1 MLWHFGRPR
10 QSTVLKAMGEQTME
24 SATISP
30 TQSLIFCCTLPTL
43 PGPACIPSYFHL
55 ISPITS
61 SLRRPMA
68 QTLSNGRKF
77 RHFIHSPQHGPL
89 FFSWVTPCYRWI
101 SLHMDNVADLLG
113 HSMVLNICMD
123 GRGGFPTG
131 SPPYCIGILPN
142 SQPTMYL
149 PCHVKPLARLQVEK
163 LADCKDHHWWQEK
176 PAQLM
181 PQLSREPLQS
191 KTASYDTWQW
201 EHMRACY
208 SSSQLWLSMMRP
220 NSTGMEG
227 GSPLVWTMLYPPL
240 ETARLQTYTW
250 DGHLNNFMPWT
261 TCNPDLDTRPP
272 LTAHAMWNLWKG
284 SNLLQSWKCTE
295 TSHHL

>member
-1 MLWHFGRPR
+1 MAFWQAQAVYSPKGNGGADYGKCHHLSNTVIDILLHPAHIAWSCMHPILFSPD
-10 QSTVLKAMGEQTME
+10 QSN
-24 SATISP
+24 
-30 TQSLIFCCTLPTL
+30 
-43 PGPACIPSYFHL
+43 HL
-55 ISPITS
+55 ISEETNGTDLKQWEKIQALHSLPTTWSPIFQLSDTMLQVNQS
-61 SLRRPMA
+61 SYGQCCRPPW
-68 QTLSNGRKF
+68 T
-77 RHFIHSPQHGPL
+77 QHGAEHMHG
-89 FFSWVTPCYRWI
+89 WKRWI
-101 SLHMDNVADLLG
+101 PNWQPTILHWY
-113 HSMVLNICMD
+113 S
-123 GRGGFPTG
+123 
-131 SPPYCIGILPN
+131 PN
-142 SQPTMYL
+142 SQPTMNL